1 MKTGKFIPLGYYK
14 NIKIGYGTID
24 HKNLK
29 TIYLKFSAWL
39 LPEIEDDYE
48 KIIFKTRRDIKN
60 LILTKNN
67 DFFKKE
73 SIVDLDIRTK
83 GVKLEKKSFMNL
95 EITLFT
101 KDQFDIKEKNAKSLI
116 KSIFTEV
123 IDKNLVNKN
132 LFNFHKNKQNA

>member
-1 MKTGKFIPLGYYK
+1 MKTGKFIPMGFHQ

-24 HKNLK
+24 YKNLK
-29 TIYLKFSAWL
+29 TVYITLNSWVSPGLADNYDQIISRTRTGIRNYLYKL
-39 LPEIEDDYE
+39 D
-48 KIIFKTRRDIKN
+48 
-60 LILTKNN
+60 N

-101 KDQFDIKEKNAKSLI
+101 QKQFDIKEK
-116 KSIFTEV
+116 EV
-123 IDKNLVNKN
+123 KTYIKNLSETIIDNHLTDKN
-132 LFNFHKNKQNA
+132 LFNFHKNKK